1 MIKKSRKL
9 KHSLSA
15 SLSVALAFL
24 FPMYFGIEDTSSAA
38 ITIMV
43 IASSDSLNTSV
54 LKGFYRVLGTFLGAI
69 IGITLIS
76 LFPQERVLYLVIL
89 SIAVTITLY
98 IARAYKGDKT
108 IFLLTAMTMMMVF
121 DGGNTDDVFLYATEK
136 TIMTMI
142 GILIYTFMSIY
153 IFANYDIKNEGKEKF
168 GFIWFDAEDIKG
180 AIVSFFVFWVSVFI
194 WIYLSIPYGFF
205 IAVLATSLS
214 LYTAYSI
221 VKPYVLIIL
230 YTLSFVFAIL
240 SYVFILPNLD
250 GWWSLGVFI
259 FFYSFFG
266 FYFVPAQI
274 SIFYLLGM
282 ATFLIENEMNFNF
295 AIFMFVLLIFYL
307 FLFVLLL
314 LDYFPFNQKSEHM
327 FLQLHK
333 RFIKLLKKNP
343 TSQHLPII
351 LKKMQLYATK
361 IDCKYFG
368 IKKETLIGYCRA
380 CEEAFKENNINKLYN
395 YNIDLDR
402 LKESRF

>member
-1 MIKKSRKL
+1 MDKL
-9 KHSLSA
+9 KHSFSA

-38 ITIMV
+38 ITVMV
-43 IASSDSLNTSV
+43 IAASDSLNTSV
-54 LKGFYRVLGTFLGAI
+54 LKGFYRVLGTFFGAI

-76 LFPQERVLYLVIL
+76 LFPQERILYLIVL

-108 IFLLTAMTMMMVF
+108 IFLLTAMTMMIVF

-142 GILIYTFMSIY
+142 GIFIYTFMSIY

-168 GFIWFDAEDIKG
+168 GFIWFDTEDIKG
-180 AIVSFFVFWVSVFI
+180 AIISFCVFWVSVFI
-194 WIYLSIPYGFF
+194 WIYFAIPYGFF
-205 IAVLATSLS
+205 ITVLATSLS
-214 LYTAYSI
+214 LFTAYSI

-230 YTLSFVFAIL
+230 YSLSFIFAIIA
-240 SYVFILPNLD
+240 YIFILPNLD
-250 GWWSLGVFI
+250 GWWSLGIFI
-259 FFYSFFG
+259 FLYSFFG
-266 FYFVPAQI
+266 FYFIPAQI

-295 AIFMFVLLIFYL
+295 AVFMFVLLIFYL

-327 FLQLHK
+327 FLQLNK
-333 RFIKLLKKNP
+333 KFLKIFKKNP
-343 TSQHLPII
+343 TSKHLPITI
-351 LKKMQLYATK
+351 EKMKLYATK
-361 IDCKYFG
+361 IDYNYFG
-368 IKKETLIGYCRA
+368 IEKETLIEYCKI

-395 YNIDLDR
+395 YDINLNK